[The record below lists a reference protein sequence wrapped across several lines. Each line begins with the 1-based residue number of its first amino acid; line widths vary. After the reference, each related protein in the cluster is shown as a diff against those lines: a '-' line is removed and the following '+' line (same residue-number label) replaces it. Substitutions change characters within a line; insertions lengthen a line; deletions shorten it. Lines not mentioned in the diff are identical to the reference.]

1 MLRRNVL
8 DPPGDVTEVLMSAM
22 GETGDGGEPASE
34 VFFALAGEP
43 NTEESV
49 FVLVSRSVG
58 FTKGEEGCEMPPDSL
73 RALIK
78 IPPLGALSGWA
89 NEGFG
94 GKRRDGVVGDT
105 PSEVMSGDS
114 VWVLDL
120 CTAVVGG

>member
-1 MLRRNVL
+1 MLRRNEL
-8 DPPGDVTEVLMSAM
+8 EPPGDVTDVLMSAM
-22 GETGDGGEPASE
+22 GETGDGGEPASD

-49 FVLVSRSVG
+49 LVLVSKSVG
-58 FTKGEEGCEMPPDSL
+58 LTKGEDGCEMPPDSL

-78 IPPLGALSGWA
+78 IPPLGALSAWA

-105 PSEVMSGDS
+105 PSEVMGGDS
-114 VWVLDL
+114 VWVLGL
-120 CTAVVGG
+120 CTVVVGG